1 MAQYP
6 RPAEGTWTEHYPNL
20 GTGVVYSTIMVA
32 MCIEIWQQ
40 PRVVNGADARPERI
54 GEPFP

>member
-6 RPAEGTWTEHYPNL
+6 RPAEGSWTEHYPSL
-20 GTGVVYSTIMVA
+20 GTGVVSYED
-32 MCIEIWQQ
+32 CIS
-40 PRVVNGADARPERI
+40 PVVNGADARLERI